1 MGTVAA
7 SFRRPAASVHRTS
20 ASRCGIPRYAGTGA
34 AGPRRDDKDNNYNH
48 NYNHNEIRKE
58 TPP

>member
-1 MGTVAA
+1 VAA
-7 SFRRPAASVHRTS
+7 SFRRIAAIVHRTG

-34 AGPRRDDKDNNYNH
+34 AGPRRHDRDN
-48 NYNHNEIRKE
+48 NHNEIGKE